1 MDKESKIEENE
12 NRAIV
17 DNSNL
22 EATIRE
28 LMPTSE
34 EFYADAKAEFG
45 EVVEWVSGI
54 SLLKTPPLQER
65 SGISTEIRGEF

>member
-12 NRAIV
+12 NRVIV

-22 EATIRE
+22 DATNRE

-45 EVVEWVSGI
+45 EVVE
-54 SLLKTPPLQER
+54 
-65 SGISTEIRGEF
+65 